1 MKFDMKSLLKNKMVL
16 YVVLFLAVT
25 NVIGYLITDN
35 MMAVVLFVLSG
46 LATTYFSKNMIVVL
60 VTSLVITSFFVGTK
74 TAIRINKEGMKN
86 KKDKKGKKDKSDD
99 KSDDKKDKENFDDND
114 DDDEDDIEDTQH
126 EAAKVIRKNKPMK
139 KRESDKMNSKEEDNM
154 KTKDKKNKIT
164 IDHQSTL
171 EEAYDNLERMLG
183 SDGIRNMTKDT
194 KKLAEK
200 QKKLMANIKNMQPML
215 QNATKMLEGLDLEG
229 MGNITKMM
237 GNVTN
242 LTKKMGLL

>member
-86 KKDKKGKKDKSDD
+86 KKDKKGKKDKSGD
-99 KSDDKKDKENFDDND
+99 KSGDKKDKENFDDN

>member
-86 KKDKKGKKDKSDD
+86 KKDKKDKKDKSG
-99 KSDDKKDKENFDDND
+99 DKKDKKEKENFDD

>member
-86 KKDKKGKKDKSDD
+86 KKDKSGDKK
-99 KSDDKKDKENFDDND
+99 DKKDKENFDDN

>member
-86 KKDKKGKKDKSDD
+86 KKDKKDKKDKSGE
-99 KSDDKKDKENFDDND
+99 KKDKKEKENFDD